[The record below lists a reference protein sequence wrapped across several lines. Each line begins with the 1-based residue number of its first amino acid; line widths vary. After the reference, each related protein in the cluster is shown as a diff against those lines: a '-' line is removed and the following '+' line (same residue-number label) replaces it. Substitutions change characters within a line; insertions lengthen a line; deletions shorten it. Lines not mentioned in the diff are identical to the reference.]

1 MTDSQPVIFAD
12 RVRTL
17 TGNWV
22 GRAGLAVHKLGIH
35 PDWIT
40 WAGLALVAL
49 AALVIGSGQFQWGG
63 VLLLLGVPL
72 DALDGAVARAMQRK
86 DKFGAVLDSTLDR
99 YADGLIFGALCYHF
113 AVQNQPGAVLLALAA
128 LAGAF
133 AVSYVRARAGEA
145 GLSVRIGLFD
155 RLVRLVVM
163 LIALL
168 VPATLMAAL
177 WILALGTNFT
187 ALQRLWF
194 VYKHISKEA

>member
-1 MTDSQPVIFAD
+1 MSNQTPFIFAD
-12 RVRTL
+12 KMRALTADFTARV
-17 TGNWV
+17 GM
-22 GRAGLAVHKLGIH
+22 AVHKMGIH

-40 WAGLALVAL
+40 WAGLAIVAV
-49 AALVIGSGQFQWGG
+49 AAVVIANGEFQWGG

-113 AVQNQPGAVLLALAA
+113 AVQNQPGVMLLSLAS
-128 LAGAF
+128 LTGAF

-145 GLSVRIGLFD
+145 GLSVKIGLFD
-155 RLVRLVVM
+155 RLVRLIVILVALLIPPI
-163 LIALL
+163 LIAGLW
-168 VPATLMAAL
+168 VMA
-177 WILALGTNFT
+177 IGTNFT

-194 VYKHISKEA
+194 VYKNIQEA

>member
-1 MTDSQPVIFAD
+1 MANSQPTIFAD
-12 RVRTL
+12 RVRAL
-17 TGNWV
+17 TATFTAQ
-22 GRAGLAVHKLGIH
+22 AGMTVHRMGIH

-40 WAGLALVAL
+40 WAGLVVVAL
-49 AALVIGSGQFQWGG
+49 AAYVIANGQFQWGG

-113 AVQNQPGAVLLALAA
+113 ALKNQPGVMLLSLAS
-128 LAGAF
+128 LAGSF

-155 RLVRLVVM
+155 RLVRLIIILV
-163 LIALL
+163 ALL
-168 VPATLMAAL
+168 IPGLLEIGLWVMA
-177 WILALGTNFT
+177 IGTNFT
-187 ALQRLWF
+187 AMQRLWY
-194 VYKHISKEA
+194 VYKNIKEA